1 MSYINDARW
10 MRCSKA
16 RPCPICGRADWCC
29 WLSDGAAFFCMRT
42 NVEVAGWKMGST
54 KESGGTTY
62 FSQPDSPSI
71 QKAPPERKATINK
84 CVIPWD
90 QISAEAESLL
100 SERLLMSLCRSLKL
114 SRESLKKLCVGWN
127 LHYEAFTF
135 PMRSL
140 TTQKI
145 IGIRTRTLCG
155 AKFALT
161 GSHQGYFLPSPTSTF
176 NKEFLYLCEGLTDT
190 AAIAELGLDVIG
202 RASCSHVSKSLIE
215 ECANKKVV
223 IIADSDE
230 AGIRG
235 ANNLQSKLRMGQS
248 VILIPP
254 KDYKDARLWVTAGL
268 LRKDELTKI
277 SRDAFKK

>member
-1 MSYINDARW
+1 
-10 MRCSKA
+10 
-16 RPCPICGRADWCC
+16 
-29 WLSDGAAFFCMRT
+29 MRT
-42 NVEVAGWKMGST
+42 SVEVAGWQMGST

-62 FSQPDSPSI
+62 FSLPGAPPA
-71 QKAPPERKATINK
+71 QKAPPERKATVNK
-84 CVIPWD
+84 CMIPWD

-140 TTQKI
+140 TTRKI

-161 GSHQGYFLPSPTSTF
+161 GSRQGYFLTSPTNAF
-176 NKEFLYLCEGLTDT
+176 NKEFLYVCEGLTDT
-190 AAIAELGLDVIG
+190 AAIADLGLDVIG
-202 RASCSHVSKSLIE
+202 RASCSHVGGSLIE

-223 IIADSDE
+223 IIGDSDD
-230 AGIRG
+230 AGVRG
-235 ANNLQSKLRMGQS
+235 ANNLQSKLGKNS
-248 VILIPP
+248 VVVFPP
-254 KDYKDARLWVTAGL
+254 KGYKDVRLWVTTGL

-277 SRDAFKK
+277 SKDAFKK